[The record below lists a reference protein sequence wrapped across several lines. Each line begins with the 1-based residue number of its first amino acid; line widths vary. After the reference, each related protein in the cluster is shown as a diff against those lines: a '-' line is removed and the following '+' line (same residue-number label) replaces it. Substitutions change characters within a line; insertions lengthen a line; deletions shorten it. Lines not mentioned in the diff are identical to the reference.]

1 MKTVLIE
8 ILPWLAK
15 TGEYLHSLVGSLGGP
30 GLLVIALFDSSFLSI
45 PEGNDLLIV
54 LLSAGNTWE
63 KMAYFVAMTT
73 AGSIAGCLLL
83 YSVGRKGGSP
93 LLHKRFSEKNVRW
106 AEGLFER
113 YGILTVVV
121 PCILPPPCP
130 FKIFVLSAG
139 VFRLRVLEFVAAIA
153 IGRTV
158 RYSMWG
164 ILALVYGNAVKVFM
178 QQNLIYVGIVLFAL
192 LLISLVSLVVYRVKF
207 APQSAEVPE
216 SKP

>member
-1 MKTVLIE
+1 MNIVLVE
-8 ILPWLAK
+8 ILAWFYRVAD
-15 TGEYLHSLVGSLGGP
+15 YVRSLVGSIDGP
-30 GLLVIALFDSSFLSI
+30 GLLVIALFDSSFVSI

-54 LLSAGNTWE
+54 LLSAGNTWK
-63 KMAYFVAMTT
+63 KMAYFVGMTT
-73 AGSIAGCLLL
+73 VGSIVGCLLL
-83 YSVGRKGGSP
+83 YSVGRKGGNP

-113 YGILTVVV
+113 YGLLTVVV

-139 VFRLRVLEFVAAIA
+139 VFRLPVLEFAAAIA

-164 ILALVYGNAVKVFM
+164 ILAVLYGNAVKVFM
-178 QQNLIYVGIVLFAL
+178 QENLIYVGIVLFAL
-192 LLISLVSLVVYRVKF
+192 LLIALVSVVVYKLKY
-207 APQSAEVPE
+207 APRTAELPE
-216 SKP
+216 PEQ